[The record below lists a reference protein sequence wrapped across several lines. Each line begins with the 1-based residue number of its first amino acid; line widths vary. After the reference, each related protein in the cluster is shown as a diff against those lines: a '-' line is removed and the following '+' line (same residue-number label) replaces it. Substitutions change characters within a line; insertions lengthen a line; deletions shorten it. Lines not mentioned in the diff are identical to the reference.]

1 MTQPELSADHL
12 LNSVQSW
19 QRGEQ
24 SRGEVLGLLSQVPSD
39 DGGLIRDVIQQLCGS
54 SGATTPHGETTDAW
68 RAELMASRART
79 WRVPDTA
86 GLLVGPSALILTD
99 GRMGAVLR
107 REGVQCLPASVCAS
121 MMLLCETIVMAHT
134 ALDTHEMQK
143 LQRQRV
149 EATST
154 SLSEIDRIP

>member
-1 MTQPELSADHL
+1 MTESEPTAVHL
-12 LNSVQSW
+12 LTTIQAW
-19 QRGEQ
+19 QRGE
-24 SRGEVLGLLSQVPSD
+24 RPREDVVLLLSQVPSE
-39 DGGLIRDVIQQLCGS
+39 DGELIREVIRGVCQLP
-54 SGATTPHGETTDAW
+54 GAATPHGDSTDTW
-68 RAELMASRART
+68 RSELMASRART

-86 GLLVGPSALILTD
+86 GLLVGPSVLILTD
-99 GRMGAVLR
+99 GREGAVLR
-107 REGVQCLPASVCAS
+107 RDGVQCLPASVCAS

-134 ALDTHEMQK
+134 ALDAHEMQK